1 MMAKI
6 VEIPVYQISDPIV
19 SLREEIDKKAIREL
33 AASIKAQGIIHPL
46 VVRKRGDH
54 YQIVAGHRRLLA
66 AKEAKLEKVPC
77 IIMEYEDKDAILASL
92 VENLQRKDI
101 NPLVEARTFQ
111 ALKEEY
117 GMEIPEIAYKLG
129 KSREYIDRR
138 LNILKLPPTIQ
149 EAVKVGALGIYH
161 ANMLFELP
169 TDFERELLAHDAIE
183 RRYTVV
189 ELRRAIDLYK
199 IMKERLKASPK
210 EAMEEVG
217 ERIRKFECTWC
228 HILEMPELGHSLV
241 LCEDCYRKF
250 VFLMYKEKPPVKP
263 SST

>member
-6 VEIPVYQISDPIV
+6 VYIPTWEIEDPIV

-33 AASIKAQGIIHPL
+33 AHSIKTQGIIQPII
-46 VVRKRGDH
+46 VRKKGDH
-54 YQIVAGHRRLLA
+54 FQVVAGHRRVLA

-77 IIMEYEDKDAILASL
+77 IIMEYEDRDAILTSL

-111 ALKEEY
+111 ALREEY
-117 GMEIPEIAYKLG
+117 GMEIPEIAYKIG
-129 KSREYIDRR
+129 KSRDYVDRR
-138 LNILKLPPTIQ
+138 LNILKLPFPIQ

-161 ANMLFELP
+161 ANMLLELP

-183 RRYTVV
+183 RKYTVE

-199 IMKERLKASPK
+199 LMKERLKASPK
-210 EAMEEVG
+210 ETLEEVG
-217 ERIRKFECTWC
+217 ERVRKFECTWC
-228 HILEMPELGHSLV
+228 HILEDPELGHSLV

-250 VFLMYKEKPPVKP
+250 VFLMYKEKPPSKP
-263 SST
+263 ASP